1 MSYMGLAPGPRMDA
15 RPFLRWLDETPR
27 RLGDNDRR
35 SLARVREQGTID
47 LYSADRIACSLGHP
61 EMLAILYPLEPLPED
76 AALVPV
82 DDLRFP

>member
-1 MSYMGLAPGPRMDA
+1 VSYMGLASGPRMDA

-47 LYSADRIACSLGHP
+47 LYSADRIACVLGHP
-61 EMLAILYPLEPLPED
+61 EVIHILWGEEV
-76 AALVPV
+76 A
-82 DDLRFP
+82 